1 MRRTG
6 HPTPLSP
13 RRALPGLAVTA
24 LAVLLLSGCATAGT
38 GPAAQPAE
46 TPDGVTGEWTLTS
59 GTDDAGSYDLS
70 ATSITLTIGDTSGGS
85 TPCNSYGADVTGGL
99 GDITVTPTFQTEMAC
114 VDQSLMDLEKRYL
127 TDLALV
133 DTADVDGSVLQLSG
147 ADVVLTYEF
156 VVPIENS
163 PIVGTAWVL
172 DSLVLTRG
180 ADGSASSVIGD
191 ATLLLREDGVIEGN
205 AGCRGFS
212 GTYEIDDSD
221 AARPTVDVSD
231 LVFDAADCPAEFVD
245 QENQVELVLDDF
257 FAEVQGDRMTL
268 TADFQEMGLVYRVAG
283 TEVLPPAVLPTTGVP
298 CEGLGVDS
306 GSEAGNGTTGSAGDP
321 DVLCTN

>member
-1 MRRTG
+1 MR
-6 HPTPLSP
+6 
-13 RRALPGLAVTA
+13 AK
-24 LAVLLLSGCATAGT
+24 LAVLTVALLALTGCGISTGNQPDPDADDITGNWQLVAGTDLTGTFVLDDVPQPITLELSGSTAAGRAPCNTYTGEFNGT
-38 GPAAQPAE
+38 S
-46 TPDGVTGEWTLTS
+46 DGV
-59 GTDDAGSYDLS
+59 DLGPF
-70 ATSITLTIGDTSGGS
+70 ATTR
-85 TPCNSYGADVTGGL
+85 
-99 GDITVTPTFQTEMAC
+99 MAC
-114 VDQSLMDLEKRYL
+114 SPDSVMELESRYIAGL
-127 TDLALV
+127 EAA
-133 DTADVDGSVLQLSG
+133 DTATVDGSTLTLTLNDDVLELVFEEAAATPA
-147 ADVVLTYEF
+147 ADL
-156 VVPIENS
+156 
-163 PIVGTAWVL
+163 VGPTWTLETIAVGE
-172 DSLVLTRG
+172 T
-180 ADGSASSVIGD
+180 SAPVAGE
-191 ATLLLREDGVIEGN
+191 ATLIFGEDGTFRGN

-212 GTYEIDDSD
+212 GTYEIDDTD

-298 CEGLGVDS
+298 CEGLGVDGGS